1 MSDKFI
7 LPGGGVIIDDTEE
20 ELLEEEIVEEV
31 PKDKDVQL
39 EEVSEEEPV
48 GLNKLKEKGILS
60 QDNVTGTVTE
70 DVIRGVSKIVDK
82 VQGKEVEEEASLIES
97 LTGAGISAGIKIP
110 KGLVT
115 FGTLLAD
122 IFRDQNLPVD
132 ETLTGK
138 FNEAFEQTTL
148 GKIEQASEDVAR
160 ETAAGKI
167 TEAVGQLYGAGKIAQ
182 KTAIPVITKASQK
195 VRQLVNAIKTGR
207 YVKTTNNINAAR
219 AVKKAN
225 DLNKITGTDKFI
237 GIAVGGG
244 VGGGFIVSNV
254 EDIGTFGDWDFLDFL
269 PTGLD
274 REQRQLGAEDAQ
286 RQLLNRL
293 KFGAE
298 LGFPIIPAVVGTGK
312 VGKLLLQKGKEL
324 TYSDSMLERWV
335 DRFVGRPFRS
345 RSNKTQELF
354 DGIQRLEGK
363 KSAIK
368 LLAKDAARNFDD
380 RIREISKETSGAALA
395 VKDPDAFSKVISE
408 FMFKSTDDVVKG
420 KSIAFPGFST
430 KALNTFKQS
439 MDKLGVPKKSLNKI
453 INDAT
458 DFRNTSAG
466 LKSLI
471 SASKNVVVGTEKL
484 NKILNERVKNVLS
497 VDYKMIDDN
506 RGIFNGYRP
515 TAESI
520 EEVSQILQ
528 RYAKANNKTL
538 DKETANKL
546 VNDLTKNAFKDKS
559 TSALV
564 FDIGEL
570 SALSDK
576 AVQRVN
582 IGKYITT
589 GKFKPDGKGGLIQKE
604 SDLLAFKKLFGEYR
618 NAQKGI
624 YNVAS
629 ELAETVS
636 RDKFYNE
643 LLADSNRIA
652 AALKQG
658 NPDILRG
665 QIGRPIFFKNYNDA
679 VVNLPNQEITKIP
692 LSLKTGLPETIYKS
706 PIDGYFTTV
715 PYAEAIRVGDA
726 VVGSNITR
734 SLAWRIGML
743 IPKGIS
749 QAAKTILGPFTHARN
764 FFSSMFTTI
773 HRGNVL
779 ISPMK
784 IADFLNRSRKAVQPQ
799 ILYRASASLEEMG
812 VPINAA
818 KFRNKPEDQ
827 ALYRFLLEEGVTN
840 QNIVAREL
848 EGIFQDIAQVRTAN
862 MTTDQFFNKILNT
875 GTRKFKRLY
884 DVAQD
889 LYTAEDDFFRVYNF
903 LAEAHKLDT
912 AFENAIKKGIKD
924 INGKVVTRATK
935 PTDLEIMKE
944 AAQIVRE
951 TVPNYAYVSDFVKGV
966 RRSPLGSFAAFPA
979 EIYRTGANTTVRAL
993 KEIKDPVRKQIG
1005 YNSLVG
1011 QAFTYATLPPLLV
1024 ETFRGLYGITRDQ
1037 LNAIREV
1044 LPTWSEDNTILPVY
1058 ENGKYK
1064 YIDFSHGFFYDTM
1077 IQPVQTTLAGVQRN
1091 PDAPLVPQ
1099 LMDSMVKATG
1109 KIFEPFISE
1118 SIWIGVVLDLYSRG
1132 GKTKEGRQ
1140 IWNPRAP
1147 EGDKFAAAIEYAVK
1161 ELSPGSRE
1169 QVMRLYKAATGQT
1182 VKGTKFEI
1190 PDELMGLFGF
1200 RKVPLNL
1207 EKTLNFRIQEFK
1219 RDTRNER
1226 NLIFADTRS
1235 GDPVKDDN
1243 IIIKQFVKANRQR
1256 YETYSKMRRLYDAVK
1271 VLGMRDNKIAEEF
1284 VDRNATKLYG
1294 FIENNRFE
1302 PFNVSTDVM
1311 AAYAKESEEKGIP
1324 NPLNKRVIKKLEK
1337 MRKDM
1342 FKLKLNQ
1349 DFNID
1354 VEKYLLPEADT
1365 SMVPPL
1371 PEQPQ
1376 PNPAIVQNPPPVTQT
1391 GLTPTEQAL
1400 LSEEER
1406 MIALRNRNMV

>member
-1 MSDKFI
+1 MVDKLN
-7 LPGGGVIIDDTEE
+7 LPEGYTLIDDTEE

-39 EEVSEEEPV
+39 EEVSEEEPI
-48 GLNKLKEKGILS
+48 GLNTLKEKGILS
-60 QDNVTGTVTE
+60 QDNVTGTLTE
-70 DVIRGVSKIVDK
+70 ETIRSISKIYDK
-82 VQGKEVEEEASLIES
+82 TQGKEVEEDASLVES

-115 FGTLLAD
+115 FGTLLYD
-122 IFRDQNLPVD
+122 VFQEEGIPID

-148 GKIEQASEDVAR
+148 GKIENAAEDVAR

-167 TEAVGQLYGAGKIAQ
+167 TEAIGQLYGAGKIAQ
-182 KTAIPVITKASQK
+182 KTAIPVITKTSQK
-195 VRQLVNAIKTGR
+195 VRQLVNSIKGGR
-207 YVKTTNNINAAR
+207 YVKTTNNVNAAK
-219 AVKKAN
+219 AVKEAAK
-225 DLNKITGTDKFI
+225 LNKITGTDKFI

-269 PTGLD
+269 PTGMD
-274 REQRQLGAEDAQ
+274 RNERKQGGEDAQ
-286 RQLLNRL
+286 RQLLNRF

-298 LGFPIIPAVVGTGK
+298 LGFPIIPFVVGTGK
-312 VGKLLLQKGKEL
+312 TGKLLLQKGKEL

-345 RSNKTQELF
+345 RSNKPQELF

-420 KSIAFPGFST
+420 KSISFPGFST

-439 MDKLGVPKKSLNKI
+439 MDKLGVAKKSLNKI
-453 INDAT
+453 VEDAT
-458 DFRNTSAG
+458 AFRNTTAG

-497 VDYKMIDDN
+497 VDYKMLDDN

-520 EEVSQILQ
+520 KEVSQILQ
-528 RYAKANNKTL
+528 KYAKANGKTL
-538 DKETANKL
+538 DDVTANKL

-564 FDIGEL
+564 FDIGEM
-570 SALSDK
+570 SALAD
-576 AVQRVN
+576 APVQRVN
-582 IGKYITT
+582 MGKYITT
-589 GKFKPDGKGGLIQKE
+589 GKFKPDGVGGLIQKE

-624 YNVAS
+624 YNVSS
-629 ELAETVS
+629 ELAETIS
-636 RDKFYNE
+636 RDKFYTE

-679 VVNLPNQEITKIP
+679 VLNLPNQKITKVP

-706 PIDGYFTTV
+706 PIDGYFTTEA
-715 PYAEAIRVGDA
+715 YAEAIRVGDA
-726 VVGSNITR
+726 VVGSGLTR

-799 ILYRASASLEEMG
+799 LLYRMTG
-812 VPINAA
+812 NP
-818 KFRNKPEDQ
+818 KFRNQPEDQ

-840 QNIVAREL
+840 QNIIAREL

-912 AFENAIKKGIKD
+912 AFETAIKKGIKD

-1091 PDAPLVPQ
+1091 PDKPLVPQ
-1099 LMDSMVKATG
+1099 LMDSFVKATG
-1109 KIFEPFISE
+1109 KVFEPFVSE

-1140 IWNPRAP
+1140 IWNPREP
-1147 EGDKFAAAIEYAVK
+1147 EGDKFSKAVEYAVK

-1169 QVMRLYKAATGQT
+1169 QVLRLYKAATGQT

-1294 FIENNRFE
+1294 FIEDNKFE
-1302 PFNVSTDVM
+1302 PFGVSTDVI

-1324 NPLNKRVIKKLEK
+1324 NPLNKRVLKKLEK

-1365 SMVPPL
+1365 SMMPPL
-1371 PEQPQ
+1371 PEQPM
-1376 PNPAIVQNPPPVTQT
+1376 PNVSVAQQTPNVMQT
-1391 GLTPTEQAL
+1391 GLTPVETAL
-1400 LSEEER
+1400 LSEEEK
-1406 MIALRNRNMV
+1406 MIALKNRGLV

>member
-1 MSDKFI
+1 MSGRI
-7 LPGGGVIIDDTEE
+7 TLPDGTIVIDDTEE
-20 ELLEEEIVEEV
+20 ELLEEEIVEDV

-39 EEVSEEEPV
+39 EEVSEEEPT
-48 GLNKLKEKGILS
+48 GLDKLKEKGILS
-60 QDNVTGTVTE
+60 QDNVTGTLTE
-70 DVIRGVSKIVDK
+70 ETIRSISKIYDK
-82 VQGKEVEEEASLIES
+82 TQGKEVEEDASLVES

-115 FGTLLAD
+115 FGTLLYD
-122 IFRDQNLPVD
+122 VFQEEGIPID

-148 GKIEQASEDVAR
+148 GKIENASEDVAR

-167 TEAVGQLYGAGKIAQ
+167 TEAIGQLYGAGKIAQ
-182 KTAIPVITKASQK
+182 KTAIPIITKTSQK
-195 VRQLVNAIKTGR
+195 VRQLVNSIKGGR
-207 YVKTTNNINAAR
+207 YVKTTNNVNAAK
-219 AVKKAN
+219 AVKEAAK
-225 DLNKITGTDKFI
+225 LNRITGTDKFI

-269 PTGLD
+269 PTGMD
-274 REQRQLGAEDAQ
+274 RNERLKGGDDAQ
-286 RQLLNRL
+286 RQLLNRF

-298 LGFPIIPAVVGTGK
+298 LGFPIIPFVVGTGK

-345 RSNKTQELF
+345 RSNKPQELF

-420 KSIAFPGFST
+420 KSITFPGFST
-430 KALNTFKQS
+430 KALNTFRQS
-439 MDKLGVPKKSLNKI
+439 MDKLGVAKKSLNKI
-453 INDAT
+453 VEDAT
-458 DFRNTSAG
+458 AFRNTTAG

-497 VDYKMIDDN
+497 VDYKMLDDN

-515 TAESI
+515 IAENI
-520 EEVSQILQ
+520 KEVSQILQ
-528 RYAKANNKTL
+528 RYAKANGKSL
-538 DKETANKL
+538 DDATANKL

-559 TSALV
+559 TNALV
-564 FDIGEL
+564 FDIGEM
-570 SALSDK
+570 SALAD
-576 AVQRVN
+576 APVQRVN

-589 GKFKPDGKGGLIQKE
+589 GKFKPDGVGGLIQKE

-624 YNVAS
+624 YNVSS
-629 ELAETVS
+629 ELAETIS
-636 RDKFYNE
+636 RDKFYTE

-658 NPDILRG
+658 NPDILKG

-679 VVNLPNQEITKIP
+679 VINLPNQKIAKVP

-706 PIDGYFTTV
+706 PIDGYFTTEA
-715 PYAEAIRVGDA
+715 YGEAIRVGDA
-726 VVGSNITR
+726 VVGSGLTR

-743 IPKGIS
+743 IPKGLS

-799 ILYRASASLEEMG
+799 LLYRMTG
-812 VPINAA
+812 NPKYRNA
-818 KFRNKPEDQ
+818 PEDQ
-827 ALYRFLLEEGVTN
+827 AMYRFLLEEGVTN
-840 QNIVAREL
+840 QNIIAREL

-875 GTRKFKRLY
+875 GTRRFKRLY

-889 LYTAEDDFFRVYNF
+889 MYTAEDDFFRVYNF

-912 AFENAIKKGIKD
+912 AFETAIKKGIKD

-944 AAQIVRE
+944 AAQVVRE

-1037 LNAIREV
+1037 LSAIREV

-1064 YIDFSHGFFYDTM
+1064 YVDFSHGFFYDTM

-1099 LMDSMVKATG
+1099 LMDGLVKSTG
-1109 KIFEPFISE
+1109 KVFEPFVSE

-1140 IWNPRAP
+1140 IWNPREP
-1147 EGDKFAAAIEYAVK
+1147 EGDKFSKAVEYAVK

-1169 QVMRLYKAATGQT
+1169 QVIRLYKAATGQT

-1207 EKTLNFRIQEFK
+1207 EKTLNFRIQGFK

-1243 IIIKQFVKANRQR
+1243 IIIKQFVKANQQR

-1271 VLGMRDNKIAEEF
+1271 VLGMRDDKIAEEF

-1294 FIENNRFE
+1294 FIENNKFE
-1302 PFNVSTDVM
+1302 PFGVSTDVI

-1324 NPLNKRVIKKLEK
+1324 NPLNKRVLKKLER

-1342 FKLKLNQ
+1342 IKLKLNQ

-1371 PEQPQ
+1371 PEQPV
-1376 PNPAIVQNPPPVTQT
+1376 PNVSVAQQT
-1391 GLTPTEQAL
+1391 PNIMQSGLTMTEQAL
-1400 LSEEER
+1400 LSEEEK
-1406 MIALRNRNMV
+1406 MIKLRDRGLA

>member
-1 MSDKFI
+1 MSGRI
-7 LPGGGVIIDDTEE
+7 TLPDGTIVIDDTEE

-39 EEVSEEEPV
+39 EEVSEEEPI
-48 GLNKLKEKGILS
+48 GLNTLKEKGILS
-60 QDNVTGTVTE
+60 QDNVTGSLTEETVRS
-70 DVIRGVSKIVDK
+70 ISKIVDK
-82 VQGKEVEEEASLIES
+82 VQGKEVEEDASLVES

-115 FGTLLAD
+115 FGTLLFD
-122 IFRDQNLPVD
+122 VFQEEGIPID

-148 GKIEQASEDVAR
+148 GKIENAAEDVAR

-167 TEAVGQLYGAGKIAQ
+167 TEAIGQLYGAGKIAQ
-182 KTAIPVITKASQK
+182 KTAIPVITKTSQK
-195 VRQLVNAIKTGR
+195 VRQLVNSIKGGR
-207 YVKTTNNINAAR
+207 YVKTTNNVNAAK
-219 AVKKAN
+219 AVKEAAK
-225 DLNKITGTDKFI
+225 LNKITGTDKFI

-269 PTGLD
+269 PTGMD
-274 REQRQLGAEDAQ
+274 RNERIKGGEDTQ
-286 RQLLNRL
+286 RQLLNRF

-298 LGFPIIPAVVGTGK
+298 LGFPIIPFVVGTGK

-345 RSNKTQELF
+345 RSNKPQELF

-430 KALNTFKQS
+430 KALNTFRQS
-439 MDKLGVPKKSLNKI
+439 MDKLGVAKKSLNKI
-453 INDAT
+453 VEDAT
-458 DFRNTSAG
+458 AFRNTTAG

-497 VDYKMIDDN
+497 VDYKMLDDN

-515 TAESI
+515 IAENI
-520 EEVSQILQ
+520 KEVSQILQ
-528 RYAKANNKTL
+528 RYAKANGKSL
-538 DKETANKL
+538 DDVTANKL

-559 TSALV
+559 TNSLV
-564 FDIGEL
+564 FDIGEM
-570 SALSDK
+570 SALAD
-576 AVQRVN
+576 APVQRVN

-589 GKFKPDGKGGLIQKE
+589 GKFKPDGAGGLIQKE
-604 SDLLAFKKLFGEYR
+604 SDLTAFKKLFGEYR

-624 YNVAS
+624 YNVSS
-629 ELAETVS
+629 ELAETIS
-636 RDKFYNE
+636 RDKFYTE

-658 NPDILRG
+658 NPDILKG

-679 VVNLPNQEITKIP
+679 VINLPNQKIAKVP

-706 PIDGYFTTV
+706 PIDGYFTTEA
-715 PYAEAIRVGDA
+715 YAEAIRVGDA

-743 IPKGIS
+743 IPKGVS

-773 HRGNVL
+773 HRGNIL

-784 IADFLNRSRKAVQPQ
+784 IANFLNRSRKAVQPQ
-799 ILYRASASLEEMG
+799 LLYRMTG
-812 VPINAA
+812 NP
-818 KFRNKPEDQ
+818 KFRNAPEDQ

-840 QNIVAREL
+840 QNIIAREL
-848 EGIFQDIAQVRTAN
+848 EGIFQDIAQVRTAD

-889 LYTAEDDFFRVYNF
+889 MYTAEDDLFRVYNF

-912 AFENAIKKGIKD
+912 AFETAIKKGIKD

-944 AAQIVRE
+944 AAQVVRE

-1037 LNAIREV
+1037 LSAIREV

-1058 ENGKYK
+1058 EDGKYK

-1099 LMDSMVKATG
+1099 LMDGLIKSTG
-1109 KIFEPFISE
+1109 KVFEPFVSE

-1140 IWNPRAP
+1140 IWNPREP
-1147 EGDKFAAAIEYAVK
+1147 DGDKFSKAIEYAVK

-1169 QVMRLYKAATGQT
+1169 QIIRLYKAATGQT

-1207 EKTLNFRIQEFK
+1207 EKTLNFRIQGFK

-1243 IIIKQFVKANRQR
+1243 IIIKQFVTANKQR

-1302 PFNVSTDVM
+1302 PFGVSTDVI

-1324 NPLNKRVIKKLEK
+1324 NPLNKRVLKKLER

-1371 PEQPQ
+1371 PETPM
-1376 PNPAIVQNPPPVTQT
+1376 PNVSVSQQTPNVMQT
-1391 GLTPTEQAL
+1391 GLTMTEQAL
-1400 LSEEER
+1400 LSEEEK
-1406 MIALRNRNMV
+1406 MITLKNRGLA